1 MITLFNFWMF
11 FTPVR
16 LTFMIEK
23 TANFPYPNFPG
34 KIKKKK
40 NTLVDVTRKVFI
52 EEFLS
57 FLLSYNTFQEQP
69 LRSRCSWFLPSIFLT
84 VV

>member
-1 MITLFNFWMF
+1 MIKLFNFWMF

-16 LTFMIEK
+16 LTFMTEK

-34 KIKKKK
+34 KSKK
-40 NTLVDVTRKVFI
+40 NALVDVTRKVFI
-52 EEFLS
+52 QEFLS
-57 FLLSYNTFQEQP
+57 FLLSYNTFQEQL
-69 LRSRCSWFLPSIFLT
+69 LRSRCSWFLSFIFLR